1 MSVDALQPL
10 RVALADD
17 EPLARKRLART
28 LIACGCEVVA
38 EFEDGD
44 ALNRWLEHHPAPDA
58 LFVDVRMPGTS
69 GIEILADLGDRH
81 PVILVTACPEY
92 AVPAFEF
99 AALDFL
105 VKPVSP
111 ERLTRCVNRIRERLG
126 RTVPALVPQ
135 IPPPAP
141 VPVTAPAPSGRIPVR
156 AGDGTILLETR
167 KITHLELEDGAVWA
181 WAGGT
186 RMRTTWNSLA
196 DAESSMEGTPLVR
209 INRTVAVRP
218 DAVRGLRT
226 LPNGRRLVRM
236 GDGTELVAS
245 RRGTHALQT
254 ELGLE

>member
-1 MSVDALQPL
+1 MTESTIQPL

-28 LIACGCEVVA
+28 LESCGCEIVA

-44 ALNRWLEHHPAPDA
+44 SLHQWLDHHPAPDA

-69 GIEILADLGDRH
+69 GIEILADLGGRH
-81 PVILVTACPEY
+81 AIVLVTACPEY

-99 AALDFL
+99 DALDFL

-111 ERLTRCVNRIRERLG
+111 ERLTRCLNRIRERQG
-126 RTVPALVPQ
+126 RGSAPIPS
-135 IPPPAP
+135 PPPPPTLPAAAAP
-141 VPVTAPAPSGRIPVR
+141 GRIPVR

-167 KITHLELEDGAVWA
+167 KITHLELEDGVVWA

-186 RMRTTWNSLA
+186 RMRTNWDSLA
-196 DAESSMEGTPLVR
+196 DAEAGLEGTLLVR

-226 LPNGRRLVRM
+226 LPNGRRLVRL
-236 GDGTELVAS
+236 GDGTEVIAS
-245 RRGTHALQT
+245 RRGTHALQAQ
-254 ELGLE
+254 LGLE